1 VNSKLFVAGSI
12 VALALCGA
20 GAAVA
25 DSGHKGAVHKPKL
38 SVKAHVVKV
47 AQDSRVGPGAVFDA
61 AVGYLQIDKQTLFE
75 DLRNGQSL
83 AQIAV
88 AQGKTSDGLIDVV
101 VAAAR
106 AQLDVAVAAGKL
118 DAAKEQTLLAKMRTA
133 LGTLVT
139 KSVGGGTARTDKPQ
153 RPWPVPVFLQP
164 LPGKPVLDITTI
176 LNALK
181 SGQTAAQIT
190 ATIKTNLDAAVAAG
204 RLTAAQESLILSKLS
219 TATHLAVGGNS

>member
-1 VNSKLFVAGSI
+1 MNSKLFAAGSI

-101 VAAAR
+101 VAAAQ

-133 LGTLVT
+133 LADARDEERRRRLPH
-139 KSVGGGTARTDKPQ
+139 ARTS
-153 RPWPVPVFLQP
+153 RSG
-164 LPGKPVLDITTI
+164 PGP
-176 LNALK
+176 
-181 SGQTAAQIT
+181 SRCSSSRCPGS
-190 ATIKTNLDAAVAAG
+190 
-204 RLTAAQESLILSKLS
+204 RCS
-219 TATHLAVGGNS
+219 TSRRS